1 MKMISNKLNKFTPP
15 FITMKQIIYKE
26 IIEIDGEVH
35 TIAACNY
42 SECIHN
48 LNNDFILGTSNQE
61 IIDYIAD
68 DIVNSQ

>member
-35 TIAACNY
+35 TVSTCDY
-42 SECIHN
+42 SESIN
-48 LNNDFILGTSNQE
+48 DLNNDFILGPSNQE
-61 IIDYIAD
+61 IIDYITD